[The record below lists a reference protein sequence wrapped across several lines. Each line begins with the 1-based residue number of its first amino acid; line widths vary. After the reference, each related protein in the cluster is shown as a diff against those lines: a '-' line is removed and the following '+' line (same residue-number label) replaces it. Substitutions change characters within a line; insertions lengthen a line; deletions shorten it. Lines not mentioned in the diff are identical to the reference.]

1 VVAED
6 QGVAEVPED
15 VEVQEVA
22 VEGTVMTM
30 TMTVQEVVD
39 YSVVAMVVTVMGA
52 EDLLVVEEAEA
63 AAEVA
68 EDAVHPHP
76 NTC

>member
-1 VVAED
+1 MVAED

-22 VEGTVMTM
+22 VEATVMTT

-39 YSVVAMVVTVMGA
+39 YSVVAMVVTVMGV
-52 EDLLVVEEAEA
+52 EDLLVVEEAEV

-76 NTC
+76 NT